1 MRECD
6 VLADEERCPYALEC
20 WDVVSTRPS
29 MCAIATSTTS
39 LPPFVFAPVD
49 MSTTFTTAVVV
60 VIIGH
65 STDYSIIVQYV
76 LSKFIAVYDY
86 WLISVIVT

>member
-1 MRECD
+1 MYWPMRKGVPTLWSVGTSC
-6 VLADEERCPYALEC
+6 L
-20 WDVVSTRPS
+20 
-29 MCAIATSTTS
+29 AIATSTTS
-39 LPPFVFAPVD
+39 LSPFVFAPVD
-49 MSTTFTTAVVV
+49 IYVAPSLIMSTSIV

-86 WLISVIVT
+86 WLISVKDLM